1 MTRPEVWL
9 IILLSGAI
17 TFSHRASFIMLG
29 SRLRMPPFLRRSLA
43 YIPPAV
49 LAAIVAPALTADS
62 GVAVGPLDVRLI
74 ALIGAGVVAW
84 RARNLLVT
92 FVAGMALLWLLVAI
106 FGRS

>member
-17 TFSHRASFIMLG
+17 TFSHRSSFILLG
-29 SRLRMPPFLRRSLA
+29 SRLRMPTLLRRALA

-49 LAAIVAPALTADS
+49 LAAMVAPALVADS
-62 GVAVGPLDVRLI
+62 GSAVGPFDVRLL

-92 FVAGMALLWLLVAI
+92 FITGMALLWLLVAV
-106 FGRS
+106 FG